1 MQQKAD
7 EVAEA
12 ARKEA
17 EAEAERERK
26 RKIEEERRRKIEE
39 ARRARMAA
47 ARKKRKPTIPGSGR
61 KPRKIVDRPPIA
73 ISVKE
78 ALRIV
83 PIGRSKLFQML
94 QDGTIKSSL
103 VAGVRAIDFES
114 LRKVFA
120 PTEEFVPQRLHMGM
134 SGAGK
139 RATTAPKTINE
150 PTKAL
155 RTDRAERERAEARRD
170 PRQQPLPLVSQL

>member
-7 EVAEA
+7 EAAEA
-12 ARKEA
+12 ARKVA
-17 EAEAERERK
+17 EAKAERERK
-26 RKIEEERRRKIEE
+26 RKIEE

-73 ISVKE
+73 VSVKE
-78 ALRIV
+78 TLRIV

-120 PTEEFVPQRLHMGM
+120 PR
-134 SGAGK
+134 S
-139 RATTAPKTINE
+139 
-150 PTKAL
+150 
-155 RTDRAERERAEARRD
+155 EA
-170 PRQQPLPLVSQL
+170 

>member
-7 EVAEA
+7 DTGEE
-12 ARKEA
+12 E
-17 EAEAERERK
+17 EAER
-26 RKIEEERRRKIEE
+26 ERRRKIEE
-39 ARRARMAA
+39 AARRARMAA
-47 ARKKRKPTIPGSGR
+47 ARKKRKPTVPGSGR

-73 ISVKE
+73 VSVKE
-78 ALRIV
+78 TLRIV

-120 PTEEFVPQRLHMGM
+120 PR
-134 SGAGK
+134 S
-139 RATTAPKTINE
+139 
-150 PTKAL
+150 
-155 RTDRAERERAEARRD
+155 EA
-170 PRQQPLPLVSQL
+170 